1 MTVVEFER
9 QVQKK
14 VFLRTFTY
22 LTHNLDDLMA
32 FADRVLKPFLDAPLP
47 VPPPKQLGVLT
58 RKMATLKIEEGKAWE
73 ASKDTRDSGEGSCSC
88 PTNSRSCSCPE
99 CPPGGRVVQFLEM
112 EMLFSSQDLQ
122 LS

>member
-58 RKMATLKIEEGKAWE
+58 RKMAMLKIEEGKVWE
-73 ASKDTRDSGEGSCSC
+73 ASKDTRDSAKEKAAVTLQQIGEAAAVLSAL
-88 PTNSRSCSCPE
+88 
-99 CPPGGRVVQFLEM
+99 LEAV
-112 EMLFSSQDLQ
+112 
-122 LS
+122 